1 MRARMTPERQRK
13 TACVGV
19 CAHGD
24 KQDVQGCIV
33 VEEQRYQLPPSK
45 PYRAVW
51 FGVKEQQLDL
61 LRTAL
66 CCACELLACID
77 TVQRK
82 GV

>member
-1 MRARMTPERQRK
+1 MGSCAKHELLAWLLPHVNHFLQRAARASNVRR
-13 TACVGV
+13 
-19 CAHGD
+19 
-24 KQDVQGCIV
+24 
-33 VEEQRYQLPPSK
+33 LPPSE

-66 CCACELLACID
+66 CCACELLPCID